1 MVKSYPI
8 EIQWRVVFLYNDNY
22 SIREIAQTLRISQ
35 TFVKKILRL
44 YNTTSGVEYEAHCRG
59 RPRIIKG

>member
-8 EIQWRVVFLYNDNY
+8 EIRWRVVFLHNDNY
-22 SIREIAQTLRISQ
+22 SISEIARTLRVGE
-35 TFVKKILRL
+35 TFAKKILRL
-44 YNTTSGVEYEAHCRG
+44 YNTTSGVEYEAHRKG